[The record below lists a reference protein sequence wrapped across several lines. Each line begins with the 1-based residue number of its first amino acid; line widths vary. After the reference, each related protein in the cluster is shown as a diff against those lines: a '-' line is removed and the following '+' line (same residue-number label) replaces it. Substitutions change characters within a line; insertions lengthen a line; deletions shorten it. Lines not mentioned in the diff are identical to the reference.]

1 MPAFEPHDTSRL
13 DDVAYQDY
21 ILQGVSRTFALT
33 IPRLPVPLRVV
44 VGNAYLLCRLAD
56 TIEDDPALSAS
67 DKKAFSERLI
77 ALIQG
82 RGDST
87 SFAADLDSALVQ
99 TTPVAE
105 QDLVHN
111 TARVMRLTHTFP
123 ENQRAAISR
132 CVGTMT
138 EGMARYQAN
147 PPRAGLE
154 DMPML
159 DDYCYHVAGVV
170 GEMLTELFCDYCTT
184 LRGRREVLLP
194 LAVSF
199 GQGLQMTN
207 ILKDIWDDQSRAI
220 CWLPR
225 AVFSRHGLDLG
236 KLEQAHQSAAFANGL
251 NELIGITHAHLRNAL
266 SYTLMI
272 PTTQR
277 GIRHFCLWSIGMAML
292 SLRKLHHHPGF
303 SNGAEAKI
311 SRRAVHTVI
320 ALCKLCG
327 GSKRA
332 SRMLFNLTA
341 IGLPA
346 AIATGAAMVSIPESS
361 A

>member
-1 MPAFEPHDTSRL
+1 MPAFAPYDTSRL
-13 DDVAYQDY
+13 DDSDYQKH

-33 IPRLPVPLRVV
+33 IPRLPLALREV

-56 TIEDDPALSAS
+56 TIEDDPALSAA
-67 DKKAFSERLI
+67 DKQTFSARLI
-77 ALIQG
+77 ALIEG

-87 SFAADLDSALVQ
+87 LFAADLDSSLAQ

-111 TARVMRLTHTFP
+111 TARVIRLTHTFA
-123 ENQRAAISR
+123 ENQRAVISR

-138 EGMARYQAN
+138 AGMAHYQAN
-147 PPRAGLE
+147 PPVAGLE
-154 DMPML
+154 DMRTL

-170 GEMLTELFCDYCTT
+170 GEMLTELFCDYCAA
-184 LRGRREVLLP
+184 LRGRRDVLMP

-207 ILKDIWDDQSRAI
+207 ILKDIWEDQSRSI

-225 AVFSRHGLDLG
+225 ALFKRHGLDLSRLD
-236 KLEQAHQSAAFANGL
+236 KAHESSAFANGL
-251 NELIGITHAHLRNAL
+251 DELIGITHAHLRNAL
-266 SYTLMI
+266 RYTLMI
-272 PTTQR
+272 PATEK

-292 SLRKLHHHPGF
+292 SIRKLHHHPGF
-303 SNGAEAKI
+303 SSGAEVKI

-327 GSKRA
+327 GSNTV
-332 SRMLFNLTA
+332 SRWLFDLTA
-341 IGLPA
+341 SGLPK
-346 AIATGAAMVSIPESS
+346 AIAVHAAAVSIPEDST
-361 A
+361 